1 MKNVC
6 CFAINI
12 STAQLTAN
20 SLVVLS
26 SWKKKKNVSARAWL
40 TTEATTQPVPAGT
53 GLVLRP
59 LISLFPRTVIW
70 RMNGGILLEISRF
83 HNLNLPG
90 LENFHGCNRH
100 LPSPAPSLFKWRSLW
115 VDFVCLIASTL
126 FHFPWRNHFLPLF
139 MFFFPD
145 FLMYESLGYLPN
157 QSYISFHSTYT
168 DGWWYAMHWAKCSE
182 YRIK

>member
-26 SWKKKKNVSARAWL
+26 SWKKKKNVLARAWL
-40 TTEATTQPVPAGT
+40 MTGATTQSVPAGT

-70 RMNGGILLEISRF
+70 RKNGEISLEISLF
-83 HNLNLPG
+83 HNLNLLG
-90 LENFHGCNRH
+90 LDKIFMDALDTCPPPIFSKEDLYG
-100 LPSPAPSLFKWRSLW
+100 L
-115 VDFVCLIASTL
+115 TL
-126 FHFPWRNHFLPLF
+126 
-139 MFFFPD
+139 
-145 FLMYESLGYLPN
+145 YV
-157 QSYISFHSTYT
+157 
-168 DGWWYAMHWAKCSE
+168 
-182 YRIK
+182 